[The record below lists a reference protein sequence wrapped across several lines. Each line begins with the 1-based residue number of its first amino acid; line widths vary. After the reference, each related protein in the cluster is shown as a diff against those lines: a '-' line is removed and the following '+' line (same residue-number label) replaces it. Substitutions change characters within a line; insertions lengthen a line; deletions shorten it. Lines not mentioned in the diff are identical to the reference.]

1 MPVEFIKV
9 TPGKT
14 ARVRITGA
22 TRLMGQHVEEGRV
35 IEVPEE
41 EAHALVIAQK
51 AEFYVE
57 PASAKGK

>member
-22 TRLMGQHVEEGRV
+22 TRLLGQHVEEGRV
-35 IEVPEE
+35 VEVPEE
-41 EAHALVIAQK
+41 EAHALIMAQK
-51 AEFYVE
+51 AEWYTE
-57 PASAKGK
+57 PVPAKAK